1 MKIDYYEKVFLVLGV
16 VMLFSGLGAILIS
29 VVGAGA
35 MVPTPAGR
43 VAPEEVFQTPPFDNP
58 GVHEISP
65 GKYEVVMIAQI
76 WKFTPNGLSANETIR
91 IPEGSEVTFRIA
103 SVDVVHGFFIENTQI
118 NAMIIPGQITEVTQ
132 TFDEAGEYLM
142 ICHEYCGI
150 GHHTMWGRVVVT
162 E

>member
-1 MKIDYYEKVFLVLGV
+1 MKIDYYEKVFLILGV
-16 VMLFSGLGAILIS
+16 VMLLSGLVAIVIS

-43 VAPEEVFQTPPFDNP
+43 VAPGEVRETAPFDDP
-58 GVHEISP
+58 GLREISP
-65 GKYEVVMIAQI
+65 GKYEAVIVAQI
-76 WKFTPNGLSANETIR
+76 WSFTPNEFRVPA
-91 IPEGSEVTFRIA
+91 GSEITFRIA
-103 SVDVVHGFFIENTQI
+103 SVDVVHGFLIENTQV

-132 TFDEAGEYLM
+132 TFDKSGEYLV

-150 GHHTMWGRVVVT
+150 GHHDMWGRVIV

>member
-1 MKIDYYEKVFLVLGV
+1 MKIDYYEKVFLILGV
-16 VMLFSGLGAILIS
+16 VMLLSGLGAILIS
-29 VVGAGA
+29 VFGAGA

-43 VAPEEVFQTPPFDNP
+43 VAPEDVRQTPPFDNP
-58 GVHEISP
+58 GVREISP
-65 GKYEVVMIAQI
+65 GKYEAVIVAQI
-76 WKFTPNGLSANETIR
+76 WTFTPNEIR
-91 IPEGSEVTFRIA
+91 VPEGSEVTFRVA
-103 SVDVVHGFFIENTQI
+103 STDVVHGFLIENTQV

-132 TFDEAGEYLM
+132 TFDESGEYLL